1 MHPNSLLYLLSFLSL
16 CYRSVIFVISL
27 LSLLSSRRAKRL
39 WASRPKL
46 ALSWSP
52 NSTDLYFW
60 YLFVDICQQT
70 NTKDIAGQSA
80 SYLWD
85 GELFW
90 CMVIHYWWTDMLKV
104 THFQVKL
111 DGEEPEQ
118 QSPTGGR
125 CLENDWTNPVIF
137 LYSSHLFLL
146 PGCHHYL
153 CSDRGHPEANW
164 SDPSPQ
170 PWIRLHKVA
179 WEDHIFVKKIIMI
192 ALIKDLDRDR
202 PQEEQLACGGQL
214 HAPLRLW
221 KPSPL
226 PRHWHK

>member
-1 MHPNSLLYLLSFLSL
+1 MHPISLLYLLSFLSL

-27 LSLLSSRRAKRL
+27 LSLLSSRSAKRL

-146 PGCHHYL
+146 PGCVTISMNTFGIFAVTGDTLKPTDLTLHHSLGYD
-153 CSDRGHPEANW
+153 CTRWPE
-164 SDPSPQ
+164 
-170 PWIRLHKVA
+170 
-179 WEDHIFVKKIIMI
+179 KITF
-192 ALIKDLDRDR
+192 LSRR
-202 PQEEQLACGGQL
+202 
-214 HAPLRLW
+214 
-221 KPSPL
+221 S
-226 PRHWHK
+226 